1 MCEPEDDD
9 DEDDDEDEEDEDEED
24 EEEEEE
30 LLAHDEVIM
39 RFFFFLNVKEGHTQK
54 IRGERQKKNF
64 DIRTCPNSIRNM
76 LLAQHSPLD

>member
-24 EEEEEE
+24 EEEDEE

-39 RFFFFLNVKEGHTQK
+39 RFFLKCKRRTQQK
-54 IRGERQKKNF
+54 IRGERQKKTS
-64 DIRTCPNSIRNM
+64 TCGHVLIVLGICS
-76 LLAQHSPLD
+76 